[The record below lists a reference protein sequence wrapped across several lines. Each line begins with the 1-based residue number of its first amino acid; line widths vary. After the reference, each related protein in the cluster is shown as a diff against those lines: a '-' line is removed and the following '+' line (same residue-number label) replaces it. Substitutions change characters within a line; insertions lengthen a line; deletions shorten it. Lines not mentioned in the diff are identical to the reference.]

1 MSSVQPIFSR
11 TFDQAARFPLWFV
24 LIAIGDAFGSFLNT
38 RVGMRWMIRA
48 TYASMLAFSILVL
61 ACFSLGISGK
71 PAFALFIV
79 WGVALLSVIGLTLG
93 NLSALAME
101 DMGAMAGFAASLMAA
116 FGTLGSVILAVPVGQ
131 AFAGTPLPLLCG
143 VALFMALALGLTRG
157 MRKPAQCGLRISY
170 ENSVFLRGPDFSEKN
185 RWPWLSL

>member
-1 MSSVQPIFSR
+1 
-11 TFDQAARFPLWFV
+11 
-24 LIAIGDAFGSFLNT
+24 
-38 RVGMRWMIRA
+38 MIRA

-61 ACFSLGISGK
+61 ACFSLGISGI

-101 DMGAMAGFAASLMAA
+101 DMGAMAGSAASLMAA
-116 FGTLGSVILAVPVGQ
+116 FGTVGSVILAVPVGQ

-143 VALFMALALGLTRG
+143 VTLFMALALGLTRG
-157 MRKPAQCGLRISY
+157 MRKPAQCGLRMSY
-170 ENSVFLRGPDFSEKN
+170 ENSGCLRGPDFSEKN